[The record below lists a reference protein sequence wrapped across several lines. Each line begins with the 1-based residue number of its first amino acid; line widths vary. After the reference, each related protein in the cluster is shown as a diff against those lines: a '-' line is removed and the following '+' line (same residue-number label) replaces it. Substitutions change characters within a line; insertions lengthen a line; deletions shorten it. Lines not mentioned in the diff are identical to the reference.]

1 MQGAIGHMSYD
12 TCHTSNGR
20 CCCRRTLSSTELY
33 LHDDP
38 FAVVLVN
45 RQLAPPA
52 PVPPLEPSLVPAPTN
67 TITSQMSLLQH
78 DMTYTLVIAP
88 LRARLMRVPL
98 PL

>member
-1 MQGAIGHMSYD
+1 MMM
-12 TCHTSNGR
+12 
-20 CCCRRTLSSTELY
+20 SSTQLH

-88 LRARLMRVPL
+88 LRARLRRGPL

>member
-1 MQGAIGHMSYD
+1 ML
-12 TCHTSNGR
+12 SN
-20 CCCRRTLSSTELY
+20 TERH

-67 TITSQMSLLQH
+67 TIISEMSLLQN

-98 PL
+98 LL